1 MADRVT
7 SPDRQGLSSEQLAEE
22 QAQDL
27 PDREAMSIL
36 GIGNITGGLPV
47 PIDTNNPRPPIT
59 PPSPPTIEP
68 PTPPAIPIPS
78 NISPQDAATLASV
91 AGDLNEV
98 GADVQGIQSDIG
110 DIDQDVE
117 ELIDPT
123 TLLA

>member
-1 MADRVT
+1 M
-7 SPDRQGLSSEQLAEE
+7 PDRATTTDREGLSSEQLAEE

-27 PDREAMSIL
+27 PDREAMSVL
-36 GIGNITGGLPV
+36 GLGNITGGLPV
-47 PIDTNNPRPPIT
+47 PIDTNNPLPPIQ

-68 PTPPAIPIPS
+68 PSPPAIPIPA

-98 GADVQGIQSDIG
+98 SADVQGIQGDVG
-110 DIDQDVE
+110 DIEQDVE
-117 ELIDPT
+117 EIVDPT

>member
-7 SPDRQGLSSEQLAEE
+7 TTDREGLSSEQLAEE

-47 PIDTNNPRPPIT
+47 PIDTNNPLPPIT

-98 GADVQGIQSDIG
+98 SADVQGIQSDIG